1 MPVTNADMHENTAMS
16 MKKSMAR
23 LPVGSLL
30 PHLALRHSHIVA
42 EGWRCMSR
50 FDTLRV
56 PKGTIPAIASNGTSA
71 DFPQ

>member
-1 MPVTNADMHENTAMS
+1 MS
-16 MKKSMAR
+16 MKKPMAR

-42 EGWRCMSR
+42 EGWRWMSQ

-56 PKGTIPAIASNGTSA
+56 QKGAIPAIASNGTFV
-71 DFPQ
+71 DFAQ